1 MPCVRRGGWAY
12 RGTMVDWDAGRY
24 ERTAA
29 ELEPVA
35 RAVVDAAQPR
45 PGERVLDLACG
56 TGNAALLAAQR
67 GAGVIG
73 VDAAPRL
80 LEVARERARS
90 LDVAAEFREGDLG
103 MLPVPDG
110 AADVVLSVF
119 GLIFAAE
126 RVRAME
132 EVARTSAP
140 GARVFITAWI
150 PEGPIQDMVAAMR
163 RVVARVTEAPP
174 APRFAWSDAPAV
186 EALAREAGL
195 MLQSTTE
202 AELAIRAASPEAY
215 ADAGREHPMWRAAAP
230 VLEQAGADAE
240 ASGAMLAVLR
250 EANEDPGGFLIHTP
264 YVVHELR
271 V

>member
-1 MPCVRRGGWAY
+1 
-12 RGTMVDWDAGRY
+12 MVDWDAGSY

-35 RAVVDAAQPR
+35 WAVVDVAQPR

-67 GAGVIG
+67 GARVVG

-90 LDVAAEFREGDLG
+90 LDSAAEFREGDLG
-103 MLPVPDG
+103 ALPVPDG

-119 GLIFAAE
+119 GLIFAGDRA
-126 RVRAME
+126 RAMKE
-132 EVARTSAP
+132 LARVSAP

-150 PEGPIQDMVAAMR
+150 PAGPIHEMLAAMG
-163 RVVARVTEAPP
+163 RVLARVTEAP
-174 APRFAWSDAPAV
+174 ASPRFAWSDAAAV
-186 EALAREAGL
+186 KALARDAGL
-195 MLQSTTE
+195 THQSTIE
-202 AELAIRAASPEAY
+202 AQLAIRAGSPEAY
-215 ADAGREHPMWRAAAP
+215 ADAGREHPMWLAFAP

-240 ASGAMLAVLR
+240 ASGAMLAVLN
-250 EANEDPGGFLIHTP
+250 EANEDPGAFLIHSP
-264 YVVHELR
+264 YVIHELS

>member
-1 MPCVRRGGWAY
+1 
-12 RGTMVDWDAGRY
+12 MVDWDAGHY

-35 RAVVDAAQPR
+35 WAVVDAAQPR

-67 GAGVIG
+67 GARVVG

-80 LEVARERARS
+80 LEVARARARS
-90 LDVAAEFREGDLG
+90 LDIAAEFREGNLG
-103 MLPVPDG
+103 ALPVPDG

-119 GLIFAAE
+119 GLIFAGDRA
-126 RVRAME
+126 RAME
-132 EVARTSAP
+132 ELARVSAP

-150 PEGPIQDMVAAMR
+150 PAGPIHEMLAAMG
-163 RVVARVTEAPP
+163 RVLARVTEAP
-174 APRFAWSDAPAV
+174 ASPRFAWSDAAAV
-186 EALAREAGL
+186 KALARDAGL
-195 MLQSTTE
+195 THQSTIK
-202 AELAIRAASPEAY
+202 AQLAIRAASPEAY
-215 ADAGREHPMWRAAAP
+215 VDAGREHPMWLAFAP

-240 ASGAMLAVLR
+240 ASGAMLGVLN
-250 EANEDPGGFLIHTP
+250 EANEDPGAFLIHSP
-264 YVVHELR
+264 YVIHELS